1 MSSKTRWSAIDTGA
15 KGKTV
20 VAIEA
25 VKEKVE
31 GLFSR
36 DDEDEDEDN

>member
-1 MSSKTRWSAIDTGA
+1 MSSKTRWSAFDTGA
-15 KGKTV
+15 RKTV